1 MTKPR
6 SESRTLAVYVDFE
19 NLALA
24 FKDERRVT
32 FDIQRVLDRLLEKG
46 NVVVRKAY
54 ADWSRFRHYTKP
66 MHEAG
71 FELQEIPKRSM
82 TGKNSADIRLVVD
95 ALDLGY
101 GKEHIDTFVIV
112 SGDSDFSPLVAKLR
126 ENGKIVI
133 GLGMRE
139 STSQLL
145 ADHCDEFLF
154 YDDLEGQKEKERA
167 DTPSSIPPEKRDAW
181 QLLFET
187 IRALQREG
195 ETAHSSRLKDTMKRK
210 RPSFSEET
218 YGYRSFTELLED
230 AQQAGFIELNVDE
243 RSGTYKVTKL
253 RSSRRRRT
261 SGSRSRRAKKQ
272 S

>member
-1 MTKPR
+1 MPPR
-6 SESRTLAVYVDFE
+6 SESRTLAVFVDFE

-24 FKDERRVT
+24 FQDERRVS

-82 TGKNSADIRLVVD
+82 SGKNSADIRLVVD

-145 ADHCDEFLF
+145 ADHCDEFVF
-154 YDDLEGQKEKERA
+154 YDDLDREQEKESA
-167 DTPSSIPPEKRDAW
+167 PSSIP
-181 QLLFET
+181 
-187 IRALQREG
+187 
-195 ETAHSSRLKDTMKRK
+195 RK
-210 RPSFSEET
+210 SGKPGCCCS
-218 YGYRSFTELLED
+218 
-230 AQQAGFIELNVDE
+230 I
-243 RSGTYKVTKL
+243 RSGPFSG
-253 RSSRRRRT
+253 RARRRT
-261 SGSRSRRAKKQ
+261 PRASRTR
-272 S
+272 

>member
-1 MTKPR
+1 
-6 SESRTLAVYVDFE
+6 VDFE

-24 FKDERRVT
+24 FKDERRVS

-71 FELQEIPKRSM
+71 FELQEIPRRSM

-126 ENGKIVI
+126 ENGKVVI

-154 YDDLEGQKEKERA
+154 YDDLVGEREKGA
-167 DTPSSIPPEKRDAW
+167 TDTPSAIPQEKRDAW
-181 QLLFET
+181 LLLFDT

-195 ETAHSSRLKDTMKRK
+195 EIAHSSRIKDTMKRK
-210 RPSFSEET
+210 RPAFSEET
-218 YGYRSFTELLED
+218 YGYRAFTELLED
-230 AQQAGFIELNVDE
+230 AQKAGFLDLDIDN

-253 RSSRRRRT
+253 RSGRRRT
-261 SGSRSRRAKKQ
+261 RRSKSKK
-272 S
+272 